1 MPRVD
6 WGSLPIKVFP
16 LDSTDRNLFRENEGV
31 VNTGHLKKWLGKN
44 TVRKLLPTWF
54 FQSQIYYQSDKTK
67 AGLHGRTPRTQPANS
82 VADRTWISRFHSLRS
97 RCWRWANRRAV
108 VGHCTWQPLVT
119 REGCQFF
126 TPLFGKRLTK
136 TKSRYQAD
144 KEGIVWPMCDLNLA
158 EVSHYSLVQASST
171 AHWAPSHAHSRLTS
185 LLLGKRAV
193 FNGESHPRKNSLDL
207 DRFNNW
213 IPDIENR
220 SSTWSNEEIL
230 L

>member
-1 MPRVD
+1 M
-6 WGSLPIKVFP
+6 VFSKSTLLSVWQNKSRP
-16 LDSTDRNLFRENEGV
+16 L
-31 VNTGHLKKWLGKN
+31 H
-44 TVRKLLPTWF
+44 P
-54 FQSQIYYQSDKTK
+54 
-67 AGLHGRTPRTQPANS
+67 GLHAPNPRTPWTRQNLNFPVSLFEITLLEVGQPVRADTTSGTQCDWLVCP
-82 VADRTWISRFHSLRS
+82 RRS
-97 RCWRWANRRAV
+97 RYLD
-108 VGHCTWQPLVT
+108 PLVT
-119 REGCQFF
+119 REGCQSF

-136 TKSRYQAD
+136 TKSRYQVD
-144 KEGIVWPMCDLNLA
+144 KEGIVWPMCDLKLA

-207 DRFNNW
+207 DRFNKW